1 MAEHEN
7 EHDHQKDDEMSLA
20 SLICHEK
27 EGVDEDDNDDE
38 KAMREMMLTADAPH
52 VHASIRCKNEVLAK
66 QVKDKVALMRYM
78 RSKQGASDTKAYHK
92 DMAAKAK
99 NMHKAQVMQAK
110 QNYEKGVAIC
120 NAFLQHSRTNKGSF
134 DDEELRVLLSDIEQQ
149 HPIECCKHEACKKQ
163 VTGIID
169 LRGPRCHPLQ
179 HAGCP
184 GNPALLC
191 EVSKE
196 RFINLMFSIG
206 I

>member
-27 EGVDEDDNDDE
+27 E
-38 KAMREMMLTADAPH
+38 ADAPH

-110 QNYEKGVAIC
+110 QNYEKGVAMC

-163 VTGIID
+163 VTGISD

-196 RFINLMFSIG
+196 RFINLMFPIG